1 MFDKD
6 LTILILVISAKRHKL
21 HCSHTEQLK
30 IKFMDESLKRQKW
43 KNHKLTIKKRDAVKK
58 RRRYPFRKTS
68 EKYYNSLNFYNGEHI
83 TLPLVISLVG
93 GSSGISTESPA
104 NTYLSGYNKNIS
116 TVIKNNLDIFTSRTK
131 QRRILWFSREMTSR
145 NEHSAEMPYW

>member
-6 LTILILVISAKRHKL
+6 LIILIRVIAAKRRKL
-21 HCSHTEQLK
+21 HCSRTEQLK
-30 IKFMDESLKRQKW
+30 IKFMDERQKE
-43 KNHKLTIKKRDAVKK
+43 KNHKLTIKKRDAVRK
-58 RRRYPFRKTS
+58 RRQSPFRKTS

-93 GSSGISTESPA
+93 GSSGISTESAA

-116 TVIKNNLDIFTSRTK
+116 TVIKNNLDIFIGGRK

-145 NEHSAEMPYW
+145 NEHSAGMPY